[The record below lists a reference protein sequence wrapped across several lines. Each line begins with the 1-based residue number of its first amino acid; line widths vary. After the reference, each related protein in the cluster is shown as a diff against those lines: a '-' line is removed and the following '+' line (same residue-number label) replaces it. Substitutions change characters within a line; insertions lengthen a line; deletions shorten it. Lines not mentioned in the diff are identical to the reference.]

1 MINDFSSWPYD
12 YLNVKE
18 AWMKVN
24 KNNLKN
30 LKMAYIDTGYDS
42 EKALSKG
49 ANVEIVNLCDNDICM
64 DSLGHGTA
72 FANIFIKYAYL
83 DDTVGPKIISI
94 KSSNNAQ
101 VLVSKVEEGISR
113 ALEMNVD
120 ILAINLCNTCFNS
133 RIAHQLYKAAKSGI
147 ITVVPSGNLITNEYT
162 FPASLN
168 TVIACTSVEPSGNI
182 SDFANI
188 NEYIDVGCPEENLFK
203 NISGIDYNQMQQLLN
218 KMNNNDSSKAKKES
232 AFFNGNFFG
241 TSFSTPILTALITL
255 MKSVNPKL
263 NIFMVKNILKSLSN
277 EETILSDGKSMKIK
291 KVNFLEAIDSAINF
305 HSSVSDYYDE
315 QYFFQVTY
323 KKDSEEYVVIA
334 EVYNLEGKKVD
345 IINKEFELIVFPY
358 NRQNTKEGVNIVKKL
373 NILSKDGIIKW
384 NFNHLQQGKYFLRIK
399 DKDNIILESLSVIK
413 K

>member
-1 MINDFSSWPYD
+1 MISDFGSWPYD

-18 AWMKVN
+18 ALMKVN

-30 LKMAYIDTGYDS
+30 LKMAYIDTGCDS
-42 EKALSKG
+42 SKVLSKG
-49 ANVEIVNLCDNDICM
+49 ANVEIVNLCDNDTCM
-64 DSLGHGTA
+64 DPLGHGTA

-147 ITVVPSGNLITNEYT
+147 ITVVPSGNLQTNEYT

-168 TVIACTSVEPSGNI
+168 TVIACTSIEPSGNI

-203 NISGIDYNQMQQLLN
+203 NISGIDYKLMQQLLD
-218 KMNNNDSSKAKKES
+218 KNNNDLSKSKKERAVFKS
-232 AFFNGNFFG
+232 DFFG

-255 MKSVNPKL
+255 MKSVNQKL
-263 NIFMVKNILKSLSN
+263 NTYMVKNILKNLSN
-277 EETILSDGKSMKIK
+277 EETILSDGKPIKIK
-291 KVNFLEAIDSAINF
+291 KINFLEAIDLAINF
-305 HSSVSDYYDE
+305 PSSVFDDYDE